1 MRRQKHVSMKLRH
14 SLTIFCYFL
23 VISPSYSQIPTGYYN
38 SAKTSTGEALK
49 DSLNNIISGH
59 IEFPY
64 TSSSQMDCWDVLK
77 QADKDPYNAN
87 NVIGLYSRFSMDGPL
102 EYNSAQGWSRE
113 HVWAKS
119 RGDFGTD
126 KGAGT
131 DLHNL
136 FAEDVST
143 NSARNNRNFDTGDTR
158 YLDKSGTYMGPTDA
172 YTSSTDWIWEPPDAL
187 KGDVARVIFYMDVRY
202 AGENGELDL
211 QVVDSL
217 MDKSDQ
223 SPLHCNG
230 KTLYSWHLLDSV
242 STEERM
248 RNDTIYK
255 YQQNRNPFVDHPEFL
270 QSIYEA
276 TFGELPVGMEEVMK
290 KDTYTIYPNPS
301 ADYLII
307 ESNYDAIKKVLIT
320 NDGGKVI
327 LERNY
332 HSKTVQLRTTTLA
345 KGLYYIQLTT
355 SAGELSTRVHLI
367 E

>member
-1 MRRQKHVSMKLRH
+1 MKLRNSIPVLC
-14 SLTIFCYFL
+14 SLLLAGT
-23 VISPSYSQIPTGYYN
+23 SYAQIPKDYYKN
-38 SAKTSTGEALK
+38 ALALSGETLK

-59 IEFPY
+59 TEFPY

-77 QADKDPYNAN
+77 QADKDPNNAN

-102 EYNSAQGWSRE
+102 EYNSSKGWSRE

-119 RGDFGTD
+119 RGNFGTSR
-126 KGAGT
+126 GEGT

-143 NSARNNRNFDTGDTR
+143 NSARNNRNFDVGDTR
-158 YLDKSGTYMGPTDA
+158 YVDNSGTYVGPTDA
-172 YTSSTDWIWEPPDAL
+172 YTSSTDWVWEPPDSL

-202 AGENGELDL
+202 EGENGELDL
-211 QVVDSL
+211 EIVERSL
-217 MDKSDQ
+217 SKTDQ
-223 SPLHCNG
+223 SPLHSNG

-242 STEERM
+242 SKQERM

-255 YQQNRNPFVDHPEFL
+255 YQQNRNPFVDHPEFV

-276 TFGELPVGMEEVMK
+276 TFGEIPVGLEEVMK

-307 ESNYDAIKKVLIT
+307 ESDYDAIKKVLIT
-320 NDGGKVI
+320 NEVGTVF

-332 HSKTVQLRTTTLA
+332 NSKTVQLKTTAMA
-345 KGLYYIQLTT
+345 KGLYYIQLTN
-355 SAGELSTRVHLI
+355 SVGERSTRVQLI